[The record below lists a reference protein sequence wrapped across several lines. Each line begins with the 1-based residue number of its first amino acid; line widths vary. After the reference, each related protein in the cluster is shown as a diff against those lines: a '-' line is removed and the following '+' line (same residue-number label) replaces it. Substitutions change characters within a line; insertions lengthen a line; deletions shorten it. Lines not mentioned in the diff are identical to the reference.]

1 MVSEVKVVTETDVAR
16 RSAVRKFN
24 YDVVV
29 LAGCFSVDPNVL
41 ANIRKKTFG
50 TIRLFYLN
58 RELNRFTVRFGPI

>member
-1 MVSEVKVVTETDVAR
+1 MIPEVTFVTDTDVAR

-24 YDVVV
+24 NDVVV

-41 ANIRKKTFG
+41 ENIRKKTFG
-50 TIRLFYLN
+50 TMRLFYLN